1 MKNEIPRMINEAD
14 NQRILLEQQ
23 INKIKQ
29 QQMRLNQFYERK
41 IEHLNDMH
49 KFVINI
55 SENKCFY
62 SWMFEYKNNVKQFD
76 IIKQEQKK
84 NSLINQID
92 QILQQQNQIIG
103 INKTKNIRLIFY
115 FCLESKD
122 EISITTNILSVLDN
136 ETTIDSNKKFEY
148 LTSFE
153 SSSIFRI
160 VRKRR
165 RIDY

>member
-1 MKNEIPRMINEAD
+1 MKNDIHRTINEAD
-14 NQRILLEQQ
+14 NYRELLEQK

-29 QQMRLNQFYERK
+29 QKIILNDLYERE
-41 IEHLNDMH
+41 INNLNDRH
-49 KFVINI
+49 QFLTNICKNSYRFI
-55 SENKCFY
+55 SEYEKY
-62 SWMFEYKNNVKQFD
+62 VKQFQL
-76 IIKQEQKK
+76 IKDEQA
-84 NSLINQID
+84 NNLFILQID

-103 INKTKNIRLIFY
+103 INKRKNVRLIFY
-115 FCLESKD
+115 FRLESKD

-165 RIDY
+165 RIDC

>member
-1 MKNEIPRMINEAD
+1 MKNDIHRTINEAD
-14 NQRILLEQQ
+14 NYRVLLEQK

-29 QQMRLNQFYERK
+29 QQIILNDLYERE
-41 IEHLNDMH
+41 INNLNDRH
-49 KFVINI
+49 QFLTNICKNSYRFI
-55 SENKCFY
+55 SEYEKY
-62 SWMFEYKNNVKQFD
+62 VKQFQL
-76 IIKQEQKK
+76 IKDEQA
-84 NSLINQID
+84 NNPFILQID

-160 VRKRR
+160 VCKRR